1 MKKRLYRY
9 FPGVFI
15 LGDIAVVSFSFFISN
30 LLFQPFSDF
39 NGLDFLNFPVFIMIW
54 MVITILKEDYKVGRT
69 DEPNQTF
76 KNLLGSLAW
85 FLVII
90 SMIWM
95 PFHDNALR
103 LLSFLSLAAILFIV
117 LSFYRISLHFF
128 IKRLHTQGFDYR
140 KAVIIGSG
148 GMGNRLEDVFKL
160 RKDFGIRFLGYYDDD
175 ERGVAKT
182 RGRIETFFE
191 EAETLGIDLIYINE
205 FLDKKLIKKII
216 SFAEDHFIKVKI
228 IPSGALQ
235 LEKNLSFSRYGDLT
249 VINVN
254 DIPLDHI
261 FHRVL
266 KRTFDI
272 VFSLLVVT
280 FILSWLIPLVGFLI
294 KLESKGPIFF
304 IQERNGEN
312 NKVFLCLK
320 FRSMTPNDYADTH
333 QATKND
339 PRVTRIGAF
348 LRHTS
353 LDEMPQFINV
363 LLGDMSIVGPRPHP
377 IPINKVFK
385 NQIEKYN
392 SRHKIKPG
400 ITGLAQVKGYRGEIE
415 KPHQIRSRVRL
426 DYFYIQNWTLL
437 FDIKICILTVYE
449 LVLNRKN
456 AY

>member
-1 MKKRLYRY
+1 MKKRFYSY
-9 FPGVFI
+9 FPWFFV
-15 LGDIAVVSFSFFISN
+15 LGDIGVVSFSFFISG
-30 LLFQPFSDF
+30 LLLQPFSDAQS
-39 NGLDFLNFPVFIMIW
+39 LDFLNFPAFVMIW
-54 MVITILKEDYKVGRT
+54 LVISILKEDYKLERT

-76 KNLLGSLAW
+76 KKLLSSLAW
-85 FLVII
+85 FLAII
-90 SMIWM
+90 SLIWM

-103 LLSFLSLAAILFIV
+103 LLSFLSLAVVLFLS
-117 LSFYRISLHFF
+117 LSFYRIFLHF
-128 IKRLHTQGFDYR
+128 ISKRLHTKGYNHR

-148 GMGNRLEDVFKL
+148 GLGNRLEDVFKL
-160 RKDFGIRFLGYYDDD
+160 RKDFGIKFLGYYDD
-175 ERGVAKT
+175 EHSLRT
-182 RGRIETFFE
+182 RGKINSFFD
-191 EAETLGIDLIYINE
+191 EAEKLGIDLIYINQ
-205 FLDKKLIKKII
+205 FLDKKIIDRLIA
-216 SFAEDHFIKVKI
+216 FADDHFIKVKI

-254 DIPLDHI
+254 EIPLDNF
-261 FHRVL
+261 FHRAL

-272 VFSLLVVT
+272 VFSLLVIV
-280 FILSWLIPLVGFLI
+280 FVLSWLIPLVGFLI
-294 KLESKGPIFF
+294 KMESKGPVFF

-348 LRHTS
+348 LRNS
-353 LDEMPQFINV
+353 SIDEMPQFINV

-377 IPINKVFK
+377 IPINMLFK
-385 NQIEKYN
+385 TQIEKYN

-415 KPHQIRSRVRL
+415 NPYQIRSRVKL
-426 DYFYIQNWTLL
+426 DYFYIQNWSILL
-437 FDIKICILTVYE
+437 DLKICILTVYE
-449 LVLNRKN
+449 LIVNREN

>member
-1 MKKRLYRY
+1 MKKRLFRH
-9 FPGVFI
+9 FPWLFV

-30 LLFQPFSDF
+30 ILFQPFSDF
-39 NGLDFLNFPVFIMIW
+39 NGLNFSSFPVFVMIW
-54 MVITILKEDYKVGRT
+54 MVITILKGDYKLGRT
-69 DEPNQTF
+69 DEPDKTF
-76 KNLLGSLAW
+76 KNLLSSLAW

-103 LLSFLSLAAILFIV
+103 LLSFLALATILFFV
-117 LSFYRISLHFF
+117 LSIYRISLNLFL
-128 IKRLHTQGFDYR
+128 KRMHAQGFDQR

-160 RKDFGIRFLGYYDDD
+160 RKDFGIRFLGYYDD
-175 ERGVAKT
+175 EEQSSKT
-182 RGRIETFFE
+182 RGRIHNFFE
-191 EAETLGIDLIYINE
+191 EAESLGIDLIYINE
-205 FLDKKLIKKII
+205 FLDKKLIKKVI
-216 SFAEDHFIKVKI
+216 SFADDHFIKVKI

-254 DIPLDHI
+254 EIPLDHV
-261 FHRVL
+261 FHRIL

-272 VFSLLVVT
+272 IFSLLVIV
-280 FILSWLIPLVGFLI
+280 FVLSWLIPLVGFLI

-304 IQERNGEN
+304 IQERNGVN
-312 NKVFLCLK
+312 NNIFMCLK

-363 LLGDMSIVGPRPHP
+363 LFGDMSVVGPRPHP
-377 IPINKVFK
+377 IPINKAFK

-400 ITGLAQVKGYRGEIE
+400 ITGLAQIKGYRGEIE

-426 DYFYIQNWTLL
+426 DYFYIQNWTLW
-437 FDIKICILTVYE
+437 FDIKICILTIYE
-449 LVLNRKN
+449 LVLNREN

>member
-1 MKKRLYRY
+1 MKKRLYKY
-9 FPGVFI
+9 FPWVFV
-15 LGDIAVVSFSFFISN
+15 LGDIAAVSLSFFISTF
-30 LLFQPFSDF
+30 LFQHFSDF
-39 NGLDFLNFPVFIMIW
+39 KGLDFLNFPVFIMIW
-54 MVITILKEDYKVGRT
+54 MVITILKEDFKFERT
-69 DEPNQTF
+69 SEPNQTF
-76 KNLLGSLAW
+76 KKLMGSLAW

-103 LLSFLSLAAILFIV
+103 LLSFVSLAAILFFV
-117 LSFYRISLHFF
+117 LLFYRISWHYF
-128 IKRLHTQGFDYR
+128 IKRLHVQGFDFR

-160 RKDFGIRFLGYYDDD
+160 RKDFGIKFLGYYDDI
-175 ERGVAKT
+175 EKSTNT
-182 RGRIETFFE
+182 RGKIESFFE

-205 FLDKKLIKKII
+205 FLDKKIIKKVIA
-216 SFAEDHFIKVKI
+216 FADDHFIKVKI

-254 DIPLDHI
+254 EIPLDHVV
-261 FHRVL
+261 HRFL
-266 KRTFDI
+266 KRSFDI
-272 VFSLLVVT
+272 IFSLFVII
-280 FILSWLIPLVGFLI
+280 FILSWLIPLVGILI

-304 IQERNGEN
+304 IQERNGVN
-312 NKVFLCLK
+312 NKIFLCLK

-333 QATKND
+333 QAVKND
-339 PRVTRIGAF
+339 PRVTRIGSF
-348 LRHTS
+348 LRHSS

-377 IPINKVFK
+377 IPINKAFK

-437 FDIKICILTVYE
+437 LDLKICILTVYE

>member
-30 LLFQPFSDF
+30 ILFQPFSDF

-54 MVITILKEDYKVGRT
+54 MVITILKEDYKFDRT

-76 KNLLGSLAW
+76 KNLLSSLAW

-160 RKDFGIRFLGYYDDD
+160 RKDFGIRFLGYYDD
-175 ERGVAKT
+175 EEKGIKT
-182 RGRIETFFE
+182 RGRIDSFFD

-205 FLDKKLIKKII
+205 FLDKKLIKKVI
-216 SFAEDHFIKVKI
+216 SFAYEHFIKVKI

-235 LEKNLSFSRYGDLT
+235 
-249 VINVN
+249 
-254 DIPLDHI
+254 
-261 FHRVL
+261 
-266 KRTFDI
+266 
-272 VFSLLVVT
+272 
-280 FILSWLIPLVGFLI
+280 
-294 KLESKGPIFF
+294 
-304 IQERNGEN
+304 
-312 NKVFLCLK
+312 
-320 FRSMTPNDYADTH
+320 
-333 QATKND
+333 
-339 PRVTRIGAF
+339 
-348 LRHTS
+348 
-353 LDEMPQFINV
+353 
-363 LLGDMSIVGPRPHP
+363 
-377 IPINKVFK
+377 
-385 NQIEKYN
+385 
-392 SRHKIKPG
+392 
-400 ITGLAQVKGYRGEIE
+400 
-415 KPHQIRSRVRL
+415 
-426 DYFYIQNWTLL
+426 
-437 FDIKICILTVYE
+437 
-449 LVLNRKN
+449 
-456 AY
+456 

>member
-1 MKKRLYRY
+1 MKKRLFRH
-9 FPGVFI
+9 FPWLFV

-30 LLFQPFSDF
+30 ILFQPFSDF
-39 NGLDFLNFPVFIMIW
+39 NGLNFSSFPVFVMIW
-54 MVITILKEDYKVGRT
+54 MVITILKEDYKLGRT
-69 DEPNQTF
+69 DEPDKTF
-76 KNLLGSLAW
+76 KNLLSSLAW

-103 LLSFLSLAAILFIV
+103 LLSFLALATILFFV
-117 LSFYRISLHFF
+117 LSIYRISLNLFL
-128 IKRLHTQGFDYR
+128 KRMHAQGFDQR

-160 RKDFGIRFLGYYDDD
+160 RKDFGIRFLGYYDD
-175 ERGVAKT
+175 EEQSSKT
-182 RGRIETFFE
+182 RGRIHNFFE
-191 EAETLGIDLIYINE
+191 EAESLGIDLIYINE
-205 FLDKKLIKKII
+205 FLDKKLIKKVI
-216 SFAEDHFIKVKI
+216 SFADDHFIKVKI

-254 DIPLDHI
+254 EIPLDHV
-261 FHRVL
+261 FHRIL

-272 VFSLLVVT
+272 IFSLLVIV
-280 FILSWLIPLVGFLI
+280 FVLSWLIPLVGFLI

-304 IQERNGEN
+304 IQERNGVN
-312 NKVFLCLK
+312 NNIFMCLK

-363 LLGDMSIVGPRPHP
+363 LFGDMSVVGPRPHP
-377 IPINKVFK
+377 IPINKAFK

-400 ITGLAQVKGYRGEIE
+400 ITGLAQIKGYRGEIE

-426 DYFYIQNWTLL
+426 DYFYIQNWTLW
-437 FDIKICILTVYE
+437 FDIKICILTIYE
-449 LVLNRKN
+449 LVLNREN